1 MVSLYNTK
9 KTGYIS
15 PLRLVANMRPGL
27 ARYYNRYLLL
37 FRNKKKLFYS
47 YEINN
52 LIILILI
59 KRNCRLALWSG
70 WLWRIDAPLKRGTRR
85 SGAFDTRV
93 LCTRARLCGG
103 AIGACQGLCALHL
116 WQFMGHKLSVFD
128 FFCRFFDF

>member
-59 KRNCRLALWSG
+59 KRNCRLAL
-70 WLWRIDAPLKRGTRR
+70 
-85 SGAFDTRV
+85 
-93 LCTRARLCGG
+93 
-103 AIGACQGLCALHL
+103 
-116 WQFMGHKLSVFD
+116 
-128 FFCRFFDF
+128 